1 MPRPIFDQ
9 IITANAL
16 LEGDVVYFTAA
27 DTWTCDIQ
35 QAEVFSDEAI
45 AQVQQKSA
53 DATSATSWCTARLGG
68 TCFRRTLPG
77 KLYCIRHQCPHP
89 SCEQVKRPGD
99 NACEKHATRGGRKT
113 ATVEEAPSETPV

>member
-27 DTWTCDIQ
+27 DTWTRDIQ

-45 AQVQQKSA
+45 AQV
-53 DATSATSWCTARLGG
+53 RLIEAMAQANVIVGAYLMPIQHTTDG
-68 TCFRRTLPG
+68 HAPTHFREEFRTKGPSNYAHG
-77 KLYCIRHQCPHP
+77 KQ
-89 SCEQVKRPGD
+89 EQSHV
-99 NACEKHATRGGRKT
+99 
-113 ATVEEAPSETPV
+113 